1 MVENQNRKG
10 HKMVP
15 AEVLLK
21 KQTQKEML
29 KDLAIEAA
37 SVATSRSEQIQKE
50 TLKLQ
55 EKMKEEKEEE
65 KEEEEE
71 TVETKPLF
79 EMQQVKLKPVD
90 KRDRMNKDERK
101 STVPQEKEVK
111 QIDRR
116 QQRLPSHVQNGIS
129 STATHSPRTK
139 RKGPISAGSGLLDDE
154 YYSSLL
160 LDEPMN

>member
-15 AEVLLK
+15 AEILLK
-21 KQTQKEML
+21 KQTQKEMF

-55 EKMKEEKEEE
+55 EKMKEEE
-65 KEEEEE
+65 KEEEE

-90 KRDRMNKDERK
+90 KQDRMNKDERK
-101 STVPQEKEVK
+101 STVSHEKELK
-111 QIDRR
+111 QIDRK
-116 QQRLPSHVQNGIS
+116 QQQLIPSHVQNGIS

-160 LDEPMN
+160 LDEQIN